1 MLLPDEIQNEPENT
15 SAVTSL
21 KNSLPKHL
29 RDIQPPYTVSGVQ
42 AQKKNPSR
50 CSVFLNGEFAFGC
63 SMDIVVQAA
72 LRVGKT
78 LTAQDVARM
87 MESEDIM
94 RLKQVALR
102 YATYKSRTAQE
113 VRRKMLEKEF
123 SPEEAE
129 YAVQFLEEF
138 GYVNDAAYARAF
150 IKERHERKPSGM
162 ERIRQ
167 ELTKRG
173 ISKFEIE
180 DALLEAF
187 PPETRHDTL
196 LESAVQAAHK
206 KLRTLQKHSPEKRH
220 QSLIGYLQRQGF
232 SWEII
237 RQALKELEKSELDSE
252 RNNVASS
259 EDEHWSDV

>member
-1 MLLPDEIQNEPENT
+1 MPLLDEIPNE
-15 SAVTSL
+15 SAHTNSATSL
-21 KNSLPKHL
+21 RRSLPKHL
-29 RDIQPPYTVSGVQ
+29 REIQPPYTVSSVQ

-72 LRVGKT
+72 LRVGKM
-78 LTAQDVARM
+78 LTAQDLARM
-87 MESEDIM
+87 MESEDVM
-94 RLKQVALR
+94 RLKQIALR

-167 ELTKRG
+167 ELAKRG
-173 ISKFEIE
+173 VSKFEIE
-180 DALLEAF
+180 DALLEEF

-196 LESAVQAAHK
+196 LESALQAAHK

-220 QSLIGYLQRQGF
+220 QSLLGYLQRQGF
-232 SWEII
+232 TWEII
-237 RQALKELEKSELDSE
+237 RQVLKELENNELD
-252 RNNVASS
+252 NIASS
-259 EDEHWSDV
+259 EDETWSDV